1 MNFFENIA
9 VIPTIIGIYQG
20 RLGDV
25 KSPIMLPVT
34 SAALGKN
41 CLTFRILTNKRSK
54 TTVDI
59 KDSRKTRRAF
69 CEGLFRNAVIK
80 INVRKIPSCVFEVFS
95 KLINAF
101 SMI

>member
-1 MNFFENIA
+1 MPIA
-9 VIPTIIGIYQG
+9 TGTYQE

-25 KSPIMLPVT
+25 RSPIMLPVA

-41 CLTFRILTNKRSK
+41 CLTLRSLTNKRSK

-69 CEGLFRNAVIK
+69 CEGLLRNAVIK
-80 INVRKIPSCVFEVFS
+80 INVRKIPSKVFEVFS